1 MSLFPGTIQ
10 LCIYRKYGTEV
21 SQNQLTTSKLYYLQI
36 FLTIFIPL
44 IEIVRVIL
52 AATVFDPSAVYGYMV
67 RLLVKKVKVSNST
80 LFLNY

>member
-21 SQNQLTTSKLYYLQI
+21 SQNQLTTSKLYCLQI
-36 FLTIFIPL
+36 FLTTLIPL

-52 AATVFDPSAVYGYMV
+52 AATVFVPSVVYGYMV
-67 RLLVKKVKVSNST
+67 S
-80 LFLNY
+80 